1 MEERNHENT
10 LEKDL
15 EAVGQEAQ
23 ALEERLKATPEETTR
38 AADSEVPALAA
49 AEQCSKCAKE
59 ELKGLKDKY
68 LRLLADFDNY
78 RKRMEEEL
86 KARER
91 EGVLKALRA
100 LLPVLDDLDRALEF
114 AEASPE
120 SIRQGVRAIRDGF
133 FRILAGLGV
142 EEVPGEGEAFDPRY
156 HEAVGLLPG
165 EPGKVAKVFQRG
177 FRMGEALVRPA
188 RVAVGEEKQ
197 EEADLE

>member
-23 ALEERLKATPEETTR
+23 ALEERLQ
-38 AADSEVPALAA
+38 AAD
-49 AEQCSKCAKE
+49 E

>member
-23 ALEERLKATPEETTR
+23 ALEERLKA
-38 AADSEVPALAA
+38 
-49 AEQCSKCAKE
+49 AEE

-156 HEAVGLLPG
+156 HEAVGRLPG

>member
-23 ALEERLKATPEETTR
+23 ALEERLKA
-38 AADSEVPALAA
+38 
-49 AEQCSKCAKE
+49 AEE

-100 LLPVLDDLDRALEF
+100 LLPVLDDLDRALEC

>member
-23 ALEERLKATPEETTR
+23 ALEERLKA
-38 AADSEVPALAA
+38 
-49 AEQCSKCAKE
+49 AEE

-142 EEVPGEGEAFDPRY
+142 EEMPGEGEAFDPRY

-188 RVAVGEEKQ
+188 RVAVGEEKR

>member
-23 ALEERLKATPEETTR
+23 ALEERLKA
-38 AADSEVPALAA
+38 
-49 AEQCSKCAKE
+49 AEE

-188 RVAVGEEKQ
+188 RGAVGEEKQ

>member
-23 ALEERLKATPEETTR
+23 ALEERLKA
-38 AADSEVPALAA
+38 
-49 AEQCSKCAKE
+49 AEE

-120 SIRQGVRAIRDGF
+120 SIRQGVKAIRDGF
-133 FRILAGLGV
+133 FRILAGRGV

>member
-23 ALEERLKATPEETTR
+23 ALEERLKA
-38 AADSEVPALAA
+38 
-49 AEQCSKCAKE
+49 AEG

>member
-23 ALEERLKATPEETTR
+23 ALEERLKA
-38 AADSEVPALAA
+38 
-49 AEQCSKCAKE
+49 AEE

-142 EEVPGEGEAFDPRY
+142 EEVPGGGEAFDPRY

>member
-23 ALEERLKATPEETTR
+23 ALEERLKA
-38 AADSEVPALAA
+38 
-49 AEQCSKCAKE
+49 AEE

-120 SIRQGVRAIRDGF
+120 SIRQGVRVIRDGF

-197 EEADLE
+197 EGADLE

>member
-23 ALEERLKATPEETTR
+23 ALEERLKA
-38 AADSEVPALAA
+38 
-49 AEQCSKCAKE
+49 AEE

-165 EPGKVAKVFQRG
+165 EPGKVAKVSQRG

>member
-23 ALEERLKATPEETTR
+23 ALEERLE
-38 AADSEVPALAA
+38 A
-49 AEQCSKCAKE
+49 AESAP
-59 ELKGLKDKY
+59 KGLEDKY

>member
-1 MEERNHENT
+1 MEERNRENT

-23 ALEERLKATPEETTR
+23 ALEERLKA
-38 AADSEVPALAA
+38 
-49 AEQCSKCAKE
+49 AEE